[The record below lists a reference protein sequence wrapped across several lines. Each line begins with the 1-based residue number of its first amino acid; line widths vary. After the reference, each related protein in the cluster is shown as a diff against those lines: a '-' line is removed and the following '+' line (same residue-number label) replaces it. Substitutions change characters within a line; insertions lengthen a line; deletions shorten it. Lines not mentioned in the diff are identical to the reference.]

1 MPIRPCLTAPLL
13 RDISALN
20 RRFMAVF
27 VDAALGGRF
36 AADADLVRRLST
48 RLSQRRGGWPDCP
61 FLLYRIVLVDE
72 AADATRL
79 DPLDPG
85 VAALVTVSLGF
96 VWQLAREHPP
106 AARAVAGADADW
118 CDALAAMDIAQL
130 SLLAGE
136 VTLRPRLVDV
146 PGFWQDLARRRGIS
160 SLQRA
165 SLGATG
171 MQLIQARARRARVAR
186 EWSPPSRLGNVA
198 DRRLDTA
205 NRAHRRA
212 VR

>member
-13 RDISALN
+13 RDIAALN

-27 VDAALGGRF
+27 VDASRDGRF

-48 RLSQRRGGWPDCP
+48 RLSQTRGGWPDCP

-72 AADATRL
+72 VGDATRL
-79 DPLDPG
+79 DPVEPG
-85 VAALVTVSLGF
+85 VAALVTVSLSF
-96 VWQLAREHPP
+96 VWQLSREHPP
-106 AARAVAGADADW
+106 AARAVAGADAEW
-118 CDALAAMDIAQL
+118 CEALAAMDIAQL
-130 SLLAGE
+130 SLLAGQ

-146 PGFWQDLARRRGIS
+146 PGFWHDLARRRGIS

-171 MQLIQARARRARVAR
+171 MLLIQARARRARVAR
-186 EWSPPSRLGNVA
+186 EWSPAPRATAVA
-198 DRRLDTA
+198 DRAFESTA
-205 NRAHRRA
+205 GGRRG
-212 VR
+212 VLR